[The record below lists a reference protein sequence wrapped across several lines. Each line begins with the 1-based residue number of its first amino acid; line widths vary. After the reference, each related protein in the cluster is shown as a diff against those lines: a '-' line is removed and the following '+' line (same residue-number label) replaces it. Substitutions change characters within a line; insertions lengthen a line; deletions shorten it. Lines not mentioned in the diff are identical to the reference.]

1 MPHLECVN
9 EEFQHYFIVDTPTR
23 GKRPELA
30 IEGAE
35 TGFCSKP
42 KGKSGRNISLLIK
55 RCKAFFYNLYV

>member
-9 EEFQHYFIVDTPTR
+9 EEFQHYFIVDTPPR
-23 GKRPELA
+23 GKHHELA

-42 KGKSGRNISLLIK
+42 KSKSIYSKLKALLNSFLVVI
-55 RCKAFFYNLYV
+55 V